1 MDGIKILHTA
11 DLHISDSG
19 SGGAQAL
26 ARIIDL
32 AKINDVE
39 VIMIVGDLFDKAIS
53 SESDKSYV
61 IALFTEIPHIKVLIG
76 AGNHDPLQA
85 YKDIMF
91 PSNVYLF
98 GRKIEKVQFK
108 NADIYGVSFPEIYQ
122 RTSLIGDFIVDKPDK
137 INILMMHGE
146 CVSASK
152 YNPISAR
159 ELEAT
164 GIDYAALGHVHTFSG
179 VQRIGGTYYA
189 YPGIP
194 QGRGFDETGDKGV
207 LLGEVFKGGHNLEF
221 VKTSEFEYIET
232 KVDVSGCNDYCD
244 IVTRIREAELDVN
257 NVYRIKLCGVFVGD
271 FSINGGHVESL
282 LSEFKQIE
290 ILDTTDIKV
299 DLEALAGEYSLRGIF
314 AKKALEK
321 GLDERAIQ
329 YGLAA
334 LDGKKVEV

>member
-1 MDGIKILHTA
+1 MDGIKIIHTA
-11 DLHISDSG
+11 DLHISDRDG
-19 SGGAQAL
+19 GGARAL
-26 ARIIDL
+26 ARIIEI

-39 VIMIVGDLFDKAIS
+39 VIILAGDMFDKAIA
-53 SESDKSYV
+53 SESDKAYV
-61 IALFTEIPHIKVLIG
+61 IALFTEISHIKVLIC
-76 AGNHDPLQA
+76 AGNHDPLLT

-98 GRKIEKVQFK
+98 GRKIEKVSLP
-108 NADIYGVSFPEIYQ
+108 NADIYGASFSESYE
-122 RTSLIGDFIVDKPDK
+122 RTTLIGDFIVDKPEK
-137 INILMMHGE
+137 INILVMHGE
-146 CVSASK
+146 LLATSR

-164 GIDYAALGHVHTFSG
+164 GIDYAALGHVHAFSG

-194 QGRGFDETGDKGV
+194 QGRGFDETGDKGI
-207 LLGEVFKGGHNLEF
+207 LLGEVFKGGQKLEF

-232 KVDVSGCNDYCD
+232 KVDISGCQDYCD
-244 IVTRIREAELDVN
+244 IVDRIRSADLSTE
-257 NVYRIKLCGVFVGD
+257 NVYRIKLCGIFEGD
-271 FSINGGHVESL
+271 FCINGGHVASL
-282 LSEFKQIE
+282 LSEFKDIE
-290 ILDTTDIKV
+290 IFDTTDIKV
-299 DLEALAGEYSLRGIF
+299 DLEMLSGEYSLRGLF